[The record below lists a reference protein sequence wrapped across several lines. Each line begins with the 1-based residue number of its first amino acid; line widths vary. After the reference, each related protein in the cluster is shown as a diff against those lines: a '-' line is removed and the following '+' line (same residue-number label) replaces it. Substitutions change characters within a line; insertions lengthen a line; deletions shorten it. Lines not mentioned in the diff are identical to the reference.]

1 MMQPSELLV
10 AKMLP
15 TIRSRLA
22 QVLLQKFGMKQV
34 DVARALGITQAAVS
48 HYNTRARGLDQDI
61 VRRFPEIDDF
71 ADGLATKIHDGIG
84 RTQQIALVSA
94 FCLDLMATQR
104 FCEYHK
110 KSASLDPN
118 CSICFSEPPRP

>member
-10 AKMLP
+10 AKLLP

-22 QVLLQKFGMKQV
+22 QVMLQKFSMKQV

-61 VRRFPEIDDF
+61 IRRFPEIDEF
-71 ADGLATKIHDGIG
+71 ADGLAGRIHDGIG
-84 RTQQIALVSA
+84 QSQQIALVNA

>member
-10 AKMLP
+10 GKLLP
-15 TIRSRLA
+15 TIRARLA
-22 QVLLQKFGMKQV
+22 QVLLEKFALKQI

-48 HYNTRARGLDQDI
+48 HYNTRARGLDADI
-61 VRRFPEIDDF
+61 VRRFPEIDVF
-71 ADGLATKIHDGIG
+71 VDGLAGKIHRGID
-84 RTQQIALVSA
+84 RTHQIALVNA

-110 KSASLDPN
+110 KTALIDPN
-118 CSICFSEPPRP
+118 CSVCFSEPPRP